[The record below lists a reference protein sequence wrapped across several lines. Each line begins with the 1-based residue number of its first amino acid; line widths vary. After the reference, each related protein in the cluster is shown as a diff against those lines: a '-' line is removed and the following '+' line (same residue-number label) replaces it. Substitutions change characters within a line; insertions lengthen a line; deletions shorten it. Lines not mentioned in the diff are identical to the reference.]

1 MAISVTN
8 AGPDTETLHVLP
20 TAWFRSTWSWGGSDS
35 GRLKMA
41 ADGSAAVRIV
51 HPFGGNIELTA
62 GNGPDGAEPAVL
74 FCENET
80 NGARL
85 FGTVPLTPYPKDGI
99 NDHVTGGAGT
109 VNQDL
114 TGTKCAFWYQVTLAP
129 GASAE
134 LRLRLRP
141 AGQGSA
147 ADAGPAGTVPADTV

>member
-1 MAISVTN
+1 MTYAKASPGDLLMAISVTN

-99 NDHVTGGAGT
+99 NDHVTGGAAT
-109 VNQDL
+109 VNPGSSSRR
-114 TGTKCAFWYQVTLAP
+114 TGPDRPPP
-129 GASAE
+129 GPVLSRRRA
-134 LRLRLRP
+134 
-141 AGQGSA
+141 
-147 ADAGPAGTVPADTV
+147 